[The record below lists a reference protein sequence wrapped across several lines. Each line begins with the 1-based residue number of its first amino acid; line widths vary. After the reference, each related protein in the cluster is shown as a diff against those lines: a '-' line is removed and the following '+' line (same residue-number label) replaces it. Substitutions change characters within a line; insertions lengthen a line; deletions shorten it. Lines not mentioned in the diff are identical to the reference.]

1 MANGDSMRI
10 KNLGIIAARKGS
22 KGIPDKNKKLLGGIP
37 LVEWTLKAAHG
48 SKLLDMILL
57 TTDDEEIV
65 RLTKGY
71 RVEAPFIR
79 TPELSTDSASMIDVI
94 SHSINFVISFQNVQI
109 DNIVLL
115 QPTTPFRTSE
125 DIDNAISMFEQ
136 SHSDTL
142 VSVCLPSQHPEDF
155 IILNKLEGN
164 RRIKLSAQTPV
175 GRQQYEK
182 VYFINGGI
190 YISSFENFIK
200 KTSFLNT
207 DTILFEMPKSH
218 SLDIDEPFDLHMA
231 EGLLLQATEN
241 KNVWEL

>member
-1 MANGDSMRI
+1 MDNGDSMLI

-22 KGIPDKNKKLLGGIP
+22 KGIPDKNKTLLGGIP

-48 SKLLDMILL
+48 SKSLDLILL
-57 TTDDEEIV
+57 TTDDEEIIS
-65 RLTKGY
+65 LSKGY
-71 RVEAPFIR
+71 RIDAPFLR
-79 TPELSTDSASMIDVI
+79 VPELSSDSASIYDVI
-94 SHSINFVISFQNVQI
+94 SHATNFLMSTQKAKI

-125 DIDNAISMFEQ
+125 DIDSAISMFEQ

-155 IILNKLEGN
+155 IILNKLDGN

-200 KTSFLNT
+200 NTSFLNT

-218 SLDIDEPFDLHMA
+218 SLDIDEPFDLQMA
-231 EGLLLQATEN
+231 EGILRQATEN